1 MSGDQGCADELASFA
16 SPTGWVPILNSA
28 AAKYPWV
35 SHGWHALTIERQV
48 VSDNVDWEG
57 VQEGDDSLSCSMR

>member
-28 AAKYPWV
+28 AAEYPWV
-35 SHGWHALTIERQV
+35 SHGWHTLTIERQ
-48 VSDNVDWEG
+48 
-57 VQEGDDSLSCSMR
+57 R